1 MNTPNSIFS
10 RRCQINIFQYRCLHS
25 GQENTA
31 RCRSHFD
38 NQPCIP
44 DVVYTEE
51 VKDRDCAECVMSSRD
66 SGYASDEIYMNT
78 PTNTATKSS
87 GFDDSRV
94 FKRSSLSNQKRS
106 GIKHKSTLNG
116 TGGDKLSR
124 SKDIKSHQARGD
136 ELRYRRAIV
145 KSRSEGGHRIPMNT
159 PTKISKKIPK
169 RSRMGAKAQLKSKME
184 AEMTDEMELDME
196 MHGYG
201 DKNDMADLSRK
212 LDSLTCD

>member
-10 RRCQINIFQYRCLHS
+10 GRCQINIFQYKCLHN

-31 RCRSHFD
+31 RCRTHFD

-44 DVVYTEE
+44 NVVYTEE
-51 VKDRDCAECVMSSRD
+51 VKDRDCAECVMRD

-87 GFDDSRV
+87 GSNDSRG
-94 FKRSSLSNQKRS
+94 FKRSSLSNQTRS
-106 GIKHKSTLNG
+106 GIKRKSKLSG

-124 SKDIKSHQARGD
+124 SKDIKTHQVRGD

-145 KSRSEGGHRIPMNT
+145 KSHSEGGYRTPMNT

-169 RSRMGAKAQLKSKME
+169 ESRMGAKAQLKSKME
-184 AEMTDEMELDME
+184 AEMMDEMELDME

-201 DKNDMADLSRK
+201 DKSDVADLSRK
-212 LDSLTCD
+212 LNSLTCD

>member
-10 RRCQINIFQYRCLHS
+10 GRCQINIFQYRCLHS

-51 VKDRDCAECVMSSRD
+51 VKDRDCAECVMSRD

-87 GFDDSRV
+87 GSDDSRG
-94 FKRSSLSNQKRS
+94 FKRSSLFHKQRS
-106 GIKHKSTLNG
+106 GIKHKSTSIG

-124 SKDIKSHQARGD
+124 SKDIKTHQSRGD

-145 KSRSEGGHRIPMNT
+145 KSRSEGGYRTPMNP

-196 MHGYG
+196 MHGYE
-201 DKNDMADLSRK
+201 DKNDVADLSRK
-212 LDSLTCD
+212 LNSLTCD